1 MQTHTRVIY
10 LYADDNKKY
19 GMHTLKLLLG
29 LAPLDERK
37 FSGCSPHPENVLC
50 TRGLMDEMPDASQRR
65 ALCYELAV
73 DFRVQGHDALVR
85 HEGPHLLIAHQTCLE
100 ALNDPAL
107 ALISRHLDQHRRPR
121 DAHLFVFREYLF

>member
-37 FSGCSPHPENVLC
+37 FSGCSPHHKNVHC
-50 TRGLMDEMPDASQRR
+50 TRGLMNEMPRR
-65 ALCYELAV
+65 ITAPSALLRARRR
-73 DFRVQGHDALVR
+73 FPRT
-85 HEGPHLLIAHQTCLE
+85 GP
-100 ALNDPAL
+100 
-107 ALISRHLDQHRRPR
+107 
-121 DAHLFVFREYLF
+121 